1 MFKENSTCANHKES
15 KFSFYCFDD
24 KSYLCDECF
33 REHKDHKI
41 EIKSDIVCFIYN
53 IKFNRSGGIAYI

>member
-1 MFKENSTCANHKES
+1 MFKENSTFANHKES

-41 EIKSDIVCFIYN
+41 EIKSDKWWNCL
-53 IKFNRSGGIAYI
+53 YIIR